1 MIITIEGT
9 DGSGKA
15 TQSKMLFEY
24 LTSLG
29 KKCKLMSFPNYGSEA
44 GRLVQM
50 YLGGEFGA
58 DANCL
63 NAYQASS
70 IFAVDRLFA
79 MKKINVDEFDYIIL
93 DRYTPSNMI
102 HQACKIEN
110 SIERDKCL
118 NWLFDFEYN
127 KLELP
132 KPDKVVFLNMP
143 IDVSLK
149 LAAGRKTLK
158 NGQKQDIHENN
169 QAYMH
174 HAYDCAKYVA
184 KKYDWNII
192 DCCDNNKV
200 LSVEEIHNKILKA
213 IDI

>member
-15 TQSKMLFEY
+15 TQSKLLFEA
-24 LTSLG
+24 LTKAD

-44 GRLVQM
+44 GKLVQM

-79 MKKINVDEFDYIIL
+79 MKKINVADFDYIIL

-110 SIERDKCL
+110 SEDRDECL

-132 KPDKVVFLNMP
+132 KPDKIVFLNMP
-143 IDVSLK
+143 IEASLM
-149 LAAGRKTLK
+149 LAAKRKTLK

-184 KKYDWNII
+184 KKYGWDVV
-192 DCCDNNKV
+192 DCFENGKV

-213 IDI
+213 IGI

>member
-1 MIITIEGT
+1 M
-9 DGSGKA
+9 
-15 TQSKMLFEY
+15 
-24 LTSLG
+24 
-29 KKCKLMSFPNYGSEA
+29 
-44 GRLVQM
+44 
-50 YLGGEFGA
+50 GGEFGL

-110 SIERDKCL
+110 STERDKCL

-169 QAYMH
+169 QSYMH

-184 KKYDWNII
+184 KKYDWDII
-192 DCCDNNKV
+192 DCCKGNKV
-200 LSVEEIHNKILKA
+200 LTVEEIHNKILKA
-213 IDI
+213 IGI